1 METWQ
6 LVFFQ
11 PLNKQ
16 VTQACL
22 QLIKAERNNEVIN
35 TRLISGVIQS
45 YGKWRTQPR
54 KEINSAIGPSFSYLD
69 FSLVELG
76 FSENV
81 SSGNSNGQITSPTI
95 AIYKDYFETQF
106 LHDTEQFY
114 RLEAGSFLVHNSVTE
129 YLKKVCDHC
138 VLFRWVSLS

>member
-1 METWQ
+1 MTMETWQ

-45 YGKWRTQPR
+45 YGK
-54 KEINSAIGPSFSYLD
+54 
-69 FSLVELG
+69 
-76 FSENV
+76 
-81 SSGNSNGQITSPTI
+81 
-95 AIYKDYFETQF
+95 
-106 LHDTEQFY
+106 
-114 RLEAGSFLVHNSVTE
+114 
-129 YLKKVCDHC
+129 
-138 VLFRWVSLS
+138 